1 MLSILDEM
9 SSYFLDPSQSSAIS
23 VLWPAV
29 HRLTAGKCRG
39 RERANGD
46 FRMMDIAMLVMGVV
60 MFALLIV
67 YAPLC
72 DKM

>member
-1 MLSILDEM
+1 M
-9 SSYFLDPSQSSAIS
+9 P
-23 VLWPAV
+23 
-29 HRLTAGKCRG
+29 
-39 RERANGD
+39 RERPNGD